1 MFDAPAPEPDWSDRA
16 AVVDYIVD
24 SLHPYAGSVR
34 FDDDQMRVL
43 SGASST
49 GRGTSDPARRTTGS
63 SKAASRC
70 VLGWPRSPCRRSF
83 FTAPNPLF
91 PLAHG
96 KALANAILGA
106 RFLPLDGV
114 GHEFPPRE
122 VWDQVV
128 DAVIAHTT
136 ER

>member
-1 MFDAPAPEPDWSDRA
+1 MTNHYLLEGGEPLRPRLGRDHRADA
-16 AVVDYIVD
+16 V
-24 SLHPYAGSVR
+24 LH
-34 FDDDQMRVL
+34 
-43 SGASST
+43 
-49 GRGTSDPARRTTGS
+49 GTED
-63 SKAASRC
+63 
-70 VLGWPRSPCRRSF
+70 
-83 FTAPNPLF
+83 PLF

-128 DAVIAHTT
+128 DAVLAHTT
-136 ER
+136 IADGQP